1 MEVSESTDTVAT
13 LAEIEGAFDE
23 AGPFGDGG
31 LRVVES
37 GGTLHIAG
45 LDEAVAAN
53 ERVLAMLRSYECD
66 GTDDERKRN
75 DRFLAAVRKRRKRVS
90 DAVRDLKRT
99 LTAGIDED
107 AARLLSTFD
116 DVVGL
121 AKERREA
128 SNAAFR
134 RGRDEMFSA
143 IWSAM
148 VETAGLD
155 VGSARVSDFSD
166 GLYLRSLSD
175 SRAQGSMS
183 RRIQTYRAA
192 VASDAL
198 SGASPDDVVRVL
210 SESGW
215 DLVAAIGAWGAETT
229 ARAEQEEA
237 ERARRVAAA
246 ARRAE
251 HERRTTGAPVYDVV
265 TIRVEHGRVADAM
278 AAIAAAGIRAE
289 MVG

>member
-1 MEVSESTDTVAT
+1 MDVHENNTTVAT
-13 LAEIEGAFDE
+13 LSEIEGAFDQI
-23 AGPFGDGG
+23 GPFGEGG

-37 GGTLHIAG
+37 GGELHIAG
-45 LDEAVAAN
+45 LDEAVAVN
-53 ERVLAMLRSYECD
+53 ERVLAMLRSYEYD

-75 DRFLAAVRKRRKRVS
+75 DRFLAAVRKRRKSVS

-99 LTAGIDED
+99 LTAGIDD
-107 AARLLSTFD
+107 DSSRLLSTFD
-116 DVVGL
+116 EVVDV

-134 RGRDEMFSA
+134 RGRDDMFAA

-148 VETAGLD
+148 VEAPGLD
-155 VGSARVSDFSD
+155 VGSARVSDFSN

-175 SRAQGSMS
+175 SRAQGTMS
-183 RRIQTYRAA
+183 RRIQTYQAA

-215 DLVAAIGAWGAETT
+215 DLVAAIGAWGAEMR

-237 ERARRVAAA
+237 ERARRVEEA

-251 HERRTTGAPVYDVV
+251 YERRTMGAPVFDVV
-265 TIRVEHGRVADAM
+265 TVRIEHGRVPEAM
-278 AAIAAAGIRAE
+278 AAIASAGIKAE
-289 MVG
+289 IVG